1 MINTPSSY
9 GIYIAG
15 LVFDW
20 LLQRGGL
27 DSIEKINLKKSNY
40 LYDFIDSTDFYIN
53 NVDKINRSRMNVAFN
68 IYNDE
73 LTSEFLI
80 RAEKNGLFG
89 LKGHRIIG
97 GLRASIYNAMPFE
110 GLVALVDY
118 MKEFKNTH

>member
-1 MINTPSSY
+1 
-9 GIYIAG
+9 
-15 LVFDW
+15 
-20 LLQRGGL
+20 
-27 DSIEKINLKKSNY
+27 
-40 LYDFIDSTDFYIN
+40 
-53 NVDKINRSRMNVAFN
+53 MNVAFN

-73 LTSEFLI
+73 LISEFLVG
-80 RAEKNGLFG
+80 AEKNGLFG